1 MELLWAIIMKINGIK
16 ETEKLWWLK
25 VRWVVTA
32 LKLLRYLTIFFFWQ

>member
-25 VRWVVTA
+25 VRWVVIA